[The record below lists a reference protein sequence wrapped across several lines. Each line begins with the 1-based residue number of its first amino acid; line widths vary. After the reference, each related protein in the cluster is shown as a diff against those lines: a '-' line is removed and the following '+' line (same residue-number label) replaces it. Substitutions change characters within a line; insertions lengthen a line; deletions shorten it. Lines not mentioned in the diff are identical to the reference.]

1 MVPQIKLTHT
11 TVQPQN
17 QLPFKD
23 IEPPESWNANKDSIK
38 MCTVK
43 GFKPLVFI
51 SVTEMS
57 VSSQK
62 HWVSNWNKKKLASL
76 CRHTIHE
83 QGCNE

>member
-1 MVPQIKLTHT
+1 LVPQIKLTHT

-62 HWVSNWNKKKLASL
+62 TEIKKLASL

-83 QGCNE
+83 QGCND